1 MPSRYENITRIS
13 NVKKTSPSGETR
25 RVTRMGTAYYPNFTN
40 YRDVYVISQ
49 QGDRLDHLAMEY
61 FGDES
66 YWWVIARVNN
76 LGKGTL
82 VIPPGITLKIP
93 HYDDLTGLAAL
104 FSMMDDSV
112 YTDNIFAPLNTY

>member
-1 MPSRYENITRIS
+1 MPSRYDNATQIS
-13 NVKKTSPSGETR
+13 NVKKTLPNGEIK
-25 RVTRMGTAYYPNFTN
+25 RVTRLATVNYPTFPNQ
-40 YRDVYVISQ
+40 RDVYVIAQ

-82 VIPPGITLKIP
+82 VIPPGTTLKIP
-93 HYDDLTGLAAL
+93 YYDDLSGIAAL
-104 FSMMDDSV
+104 FAMMDDSV
-112 YTDNIFAPLNTY
+112 YTENVFGSMR